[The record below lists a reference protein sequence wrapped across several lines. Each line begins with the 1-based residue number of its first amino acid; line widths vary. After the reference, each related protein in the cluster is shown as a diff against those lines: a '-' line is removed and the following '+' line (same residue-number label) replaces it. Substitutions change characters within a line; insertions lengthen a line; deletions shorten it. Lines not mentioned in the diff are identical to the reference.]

1 MIDLHCDTIMQ
12 LLDHPDSGDLYRNT
26 WKIDIEKLQKAHSK
40 VQDFALFINLGKTN
54 DPYGRY
60 EEMRNLCTT
69 QIHLYGEHI
78 QHVLSYQDVESVYES
93 GKIGALM
100 SIEEGG
106 VLGGDL
112 DKLKQAYQDGVR
124 LITLTWN
131 YPNGLGEPHCGE
143 QHKKLTPKG
152 VEFVEAMQDLGI
164 IVDCSHLNDA
174 GTEQLGD
181 VLDVPFVASHSN
193 AREVTAHT
201 RNLPDNLIKLIANK
215 GGVIG
220 LNFAQSFLGTSPIS
234 RIEDIV
240 KHGLYIINKGGE
252 DVVALGTDFDGIK
265 PDTEIKDASEMY
277 GLYDAF
283 KEAGLSVEQCEK
295 LFWKNADRL
304 LKEIL

>member
-1 MIDLHCDTIMQ
+1 
-12 LLDHPDSGDLYRNT
+12 
-26 WKIDIEKLQKAHSK
+26 
-40 VQDFALFINLGKTN
+40 
-54 DPYGRY
+54 
-60 EEMRNLCTT
+60 MRNLCTS

-78 QHVLSYQDVESVYES
+78 QHVLSYQDVESVYRS

-131 YPNGLGEPHCGE
+131 LPNGLGEPHCGE
-143 QHKKLTPKG
+143 QHKKLTSKG

-181 VLDVPFVASHSN
+181 ILDVPFVASHSN

-220 LNFAQSFLGTSPIS
+220 LNFAQAFLGTSPMS

-240 KHGLYIINKGGE
+240 KHGLYLINKGGE
-252 DVVALGTDFDGIK
+252 DVIALGVDFDGIK
-265 PDTEIKDASEMY
+265 PNTEIKDASEMHR
-277 GLYDAF
+277 LYDAF

>member
-40 VQDFALFINLGKTN
+40 AQDFALFINLGKTN

-78 QHVLSYQDVESVYES
+78 QHVLSYQDVESVYKS

-240 KHGLYIINKGGE
+240 KHGLYLINKGGE

-277 GLYDAF
+277 RLYDAF

>member
-40 VQDFALFINLGKTN
+40 VQDFALFINLGETN

-78 QHVLSYQDVESVYES
+78 KHVLSYQDVKSVYES

-131 YPNGLGEPHCGE
+131 YPNNLGEPHCGE

-152 VEFVEAMQDLGI
+152 IEFVEVMQDLGI

-181 VLDVPFVASHSN
+181 ILDVPFVASHSN
-193 AREVTAHT
+193 AREITAHT

-220 LNFAQSFLGTSPIS
+220 LNFAQSFLGTSPVS

-240 KHGLYIINKGGE
+240 KHGLYLINKGGE

-265 PDTEIKDASEMY
+265 PNTEIKDTSEMY
-277 GLYDAF
+277 RLYDAF

>member
-12 LLDHPDSGDLYRNT
+12 LLDRPDSGDLYRNT

-40 VQDFALFINLGKTN
+40 VQDFALFINLGDTN

-78 QHVLSYQDVESVYES
+78 QHVLSYQDVESVYKS

-143 QHKKLTPKG
+143 RHKKITPKG
-152 VEFVEAMQDLGI
+152 IEFVEAMQDLGI

-181 VLDVPFVASHSN
+181 ILDVPFVASHSN

-220 LNFAQSFLGTSPIS
+220 LNFAQSFLGTSPVS

-240 KHGLYIINKGGE
+240 KHGLYLINKGGE

-265 PDTEIKDASEMY
+265 PNTEIKDASEMY
-277 GLYDAF
+277 RLYDAF
-283 KEAGLSVEQCEK
+283 NEAGLSVEQCEK
-295 LFWKNADRL
+295 LFWNNADRL

>member
-40 VQDFALFINLGKTN
+40 VQDFALFINLGETN

-93 GKIGALM
+93 DKIGALM

-152 VEFVEAMQDLGI
+152 IEFVEAMQDLGI
-164 IVDCSHLNDA
+164 VVDCSHLNDA

-181 VLDVPFVASHSN
+181 ILDVPFIASHSN

-220 LNFAQSFLGTSPIS
+220 LNFAQSFLGTSPVS
-234 RIEDIV
+234 RIDDIV
-240 KHGLYIINKGGE
+240 KHGLYLINKGGE

-265 PDTEIKDASEMY
+265 PNTEIKDASEMY
-277 GLYDAF
+277 RLYDAF

>member
-40 VQDFALFINLGKTN
+40 VQDFALFINLGDTN

-78 QHVLSYQDVESVYES
+78 QHVLSYQDVESVYKS

-152 VEFVEAMQDLGI
+152 IEFVEAMQDLGI

-181 VLDVPFVASHSN
+181 ILDIPFIASHSN

-220 LNFAQSFLGTSPIS
+220 LNFAQSFLGTSPVS

-240 KHGLYIINKGGE
+240 KHGLYLINKGGE

-265 PDTEIKDASEMY
+265 PNTEIKDASEMY
-277 GLYDAF
+277 RLYDAF
-283 KEAGLSVEQCEK
+283 KEAGLSVDQCEK

>member
-1 MIDLHCDTIMQ
+1 MRDAATYVHHKFIAMESTYSMCSLIKMW
-12 LLDHPDSGDLYRNT
+12 SLYT
-26 WKIDIEKLQKAHSK
+26 SL
-40 VQDFALFINLGKTN
+40 V
-54 DPYGRY
+54 
-60 EEMRNLCTT
+60 
-69 QIHLYGEHI
+69 
-78 QHVLSYQDVESVYES
+78 
-93 GKIGALM
+93 KIGALM

-112 DKLKQAYQDGVR
+112 DKLNQAYQDGVR

-152 VEFVEAMQDLGI
+152 IEFVEAMQDLGI

-181 VLDVPFVASHSN
+181 ILDVPFVASHSN

-220 LNFAQSFLGTSPIS
+220 LNFAQSFLGTSSIS

-240 KHGLYIINKGGE
+240 KHGLYLINKGGE

-265 PDTEIKDASEMY
+265 PDTEIKDASEMHR
-277 GLYDAF
+277 LYDAF

>member
-1 MIDLHCDTIMQ
+1 MIDLHCDTIMK
-12 LLDHPDSGDLYRNT
+12 LIDYPSNGDLYRNT

-40 VQDFALFINLGKTN
+40 VQDFALFINLGNTN

-60 EEMRNLCTT
+60 EAMRNLCTS
-69 QIHLYGEHI
+69 QIHHYREHI

-143 QHKKLTPKG
+143 QHKKLTSKG

-181 VLDVPFVASHSN
+181 ILDVPFVASHSN

-201 RNLPDNLIKLIANK
+201 RNLPDNLIKLIADK

-240 KHGLYIINKGGE
+240 KHGLYLINKGGE

-265 PDTEIKDASEMY
+265 PDTEIKDTSEMY
-277 GLYDAF
+277 RLYDAF

>member
-1 MIDLHCDTIMQ
+1 MIDLHCDTMMQ

-40 VQDFALFINLGKTN
+40 IQDFALFINMDETN

-60 EEMRNLCTT
+60 EEMRNLCVS
-69 QIHLYGEHI
+69 QIHNYGEHI
-78 QHVLSYQDVESVYES
+78 QHVLSYQDVESVYKS

-112 DKLKQAYQDGVR
+112 NKLKQAYQDGVR

-143 QHKKLTPKG
+143 QHKKLTSKG

-181 VLDVPFVASHSN
+181 ILDVPFIASHSN
-193 AREVTAHT
+193 ARELRSHT
-201 RNLPDNLIKLIANK
+201 RNLPDNLIRLIANK
-215 GGVIG
+215 GGIIG
-220 LNFAQSFLGTSPIS
+220 LNFAQNFLGTSPIS

-240 KHGLYIINKGGE
+240 KHGLYLIDKGGE
-252 DVVALGTDFDGIK
+252 DVVALGTDFDGI
-265 PDTEIKDASEMY
+265 PPNTEIADMSQMSR
-277 GLYDAF
+277 LYDAF

>member
-1 MIDLHCDTIMQ
+1 MIDLHCDTIMK
-12 LLDHPDSGDLYRNT
+12 LIDHPSSGELYRNT

-40 VQDFALFINLGKTN
+40 VQDFALFINLGETN

-60 EEMRNLCTT
+60 EAMRNLCTS
-69 QIHLYGEHI
+69 QIQNYGEHI
-78 QHVLSYQDVESVYES
+78 QHVLSYQDIESVYVS

-143 QHKKLTPKG
+143 QHKKLTSKG

-181 VLDVPFVASHSN
+181 ILDVPFIASHSN

-201 RNLPDNLIKLIANK
+201 RNLPDHLIKLIANK

-240 KHGLYIINKGGE
+240 KHGLYLINKGGE

-277 GLYDAF
+277 RLYDAF

>member
-40 VQDFALFINLGKTN
+40 VQDFALFINLGEAN

-60 EEMRNLCTT
+60 EEMRNLCTS

-78 QHVLSYQDVESVYES
+78 QHVLSYQDVESVYEF

-124 LITLTWN
+124 LITITWN
-131 YPNGLGEPHCGE
+131 YRNGLGEPHCGE
-143 QHKKLTPKG
+143 QHKKLTSKG

-181 VLDVPFVASHSN
+181 ILDVPFVASHSN

-240 KHGLYIINKGGE
+240 KHGLYLINKGGE

-265 PDTEIKDASEMY
+265 PDTEIKDTSEMY
-277 GLYDAF
+277 RLYDAF

>member
-40 VQDFALFINLGKTN
+40 VQDFALFINLGETN

-152 VEFVEAMQDLGI
+152 IEFVEAMQDLGI

-181 VLDVPFVASHSN
+181 ILDVPFVASHSN

-220 LNFAQSFLGTSPIS
+220 LNFAQSFLGTSPVS
-234 RIEDIV
+234 RIDDIV
-240 KHGLYIINKGGE
+240 KHGLYLINKGGE

-265 PDTEIKDASEMY
+265 PNTEIKDASEMY
-277 GLYDAF
+277 RFYDAF

>member
-1 MIDLHCDTIMQ
+1 MIDLHCDTMMQ

-40 VQDFALFINLGKTN
+40 IQDFALFINMGETN

-60 EEMRNLCTT
+60 EEMRNLCVS
-69 QIHLYGEHI
+69 QIHNYGEHI
-78 QHVLSYQDVESVYES
+78 QHVLSYQDVESVYKS
-93 GKIGALM
+93 GKIGAIM

-112 DKLKQAYQDGVR
+112 NKLKQAYQDGVR

-143 QHKKLTPKG
+143 QHKKLTSKG
-152 VEFVEAMQDLGI
+152 VEFVEAMQELGI

-181 VLDVPFVASHSN
+181 ILDVPFIASHSN
-193 AREVTAHT
+193 ARELRSHT
-201 RNLPDNLIKLIANK
+201 RNLPDNLIRLIANK
-215 GGVIG
+215 GGIIG
-220 LNFAQSFLGTSPIS
+220 LNFAQNFLGTSPIS

-240 KHGLYIINKGGE
+240 KHGLYLIDKGGE
-252 DVVALGTDFDGIK
+252 DVVALGTDFDGI
-265 PDTEIKDASEMY
+265 PPNTEIADMSQMSR
-277 GLYDAF
+277 LYDAF

>member
-112 DKLKQAYQDGVR
+112 DKLNQAYQDGVR

-152 VEFVEAMQDLGI
+152 IEFVEAMQDLGI

-181 VLDVPFVASHSN
+181 ILDVPFVASHSN

-220 LNFAQSFLGTSPIS
+220 LNFAQSFLGTSSIS

-240 KHGLYIINKGGE
+240 KHGLYLINKGGE

-265 PDTEIKDASEMY
+265 PNTEIKDASEMY
-277 GLYDAF
+277 RLYDAF

>member
-12 LLDHPDSGDLYRNT
+12 LLNHPDSGDLYRNT

-40 VQDFALFINLGKTN
+40 VQDFALFINLGETN

-152 VEFVEAMQDLGI
+152 IEFVEAMQDLGI

-181 VLDVPFVASHSN
+181 ILDVPFVASHSN

-220 LNFAQSFLGTSPIS
+220 LNFAQSFLGTSPVS
-234 RIEDIV
+234 RIDDIV
-240 KHGLYIINKGGE
+240 KHGLYLINKGGE

-265 PDTEIKDASEMY
+265 PNTEIKDASEMY
-277 GLYDAF
+277 RLYDAF

>member
-40 VQDFALFINLGKTN
+40 VQDFALFINLGETN

-152 VEFVEAMQDLGI
+152 IEFVEAMQDLGI

-181 VLDVPFVASHSN
+181 ILDAPFVASHSN

-201 RNLPDNLIKLIANK
+201 RNLPDNLIKIIANK

-220 LNFAQSFLGTSPIS
+220 LNFAQSFLGTSPVS
-234 RIEDIV
+234 RIDDIV
-240 KHGLYIINKGGE
+240 KHGLYLINKGGE

-265 PDTEIKDASEMY
+265 PNTEIKDASEMY
-277 GLYDAF
+277 RLYDAF